1 MLIKSTLSCLPIY
14 FLFLFG
20 IQRKVWL
27 RLEKI
32 QRDFLWGGRTLEK
45 KIHLVKWSIV
55 CLEKRKKR
63 GGRGGERGG
72 RYQTLFLYCIMHFY
86 AI

>member
-1 MLIKSTLSCLPIY
+1 MLIKSTLSSLPIY

-20 IQRKVWL
+20 ISRKVWL

-63 GGRGGERGG
+63 GGRGGGG
-72 RYQTLFLYCIMHFY
+72 RYQTLFLYCIMPFY

>member
-1 MLIKSTLSCLPIY
+1 MLIKSTLSSLPIY

-20 IQRKVWL
+20 ISRKVWL

-63 GGRGGERGG
+63 GGRGGGG
-72 RYQTLFLYCIMHFY
+72 GIKPSFFIV
-86 AI
+86 